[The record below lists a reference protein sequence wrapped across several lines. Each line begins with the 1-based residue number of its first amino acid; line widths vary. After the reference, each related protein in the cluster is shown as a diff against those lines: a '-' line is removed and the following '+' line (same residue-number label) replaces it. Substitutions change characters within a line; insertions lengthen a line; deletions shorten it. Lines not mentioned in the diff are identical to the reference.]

1 MPPLSYRQ
9 NNLQIYYGY
18 SVCVFCQKIKQWI
31 IEKKTIIPVRKKRIH
46 AQNGLQLLTTP
57 HILIYIEEKNN
68 LTISVLDD
76 FRPGWSDID
85 LITLADRIISEAQ
98 AEKLLMLR
106 QEMLQK
112 ELGPVVQRYADVLE
126 QELKDRN
133 IR

>member
-1 MPPLSYRQ
+1 MPLLSYRQ
-9 NNLQIYYGY
+9 NNLQIYYVY
-18 SVCVFCQKIKQWI
+18 SVCVFCQKIKQCI

-57 HILIYIEEKNN
+57 HILIYIEEKIN

-85 LITLADRIISEAQ
+85 LITLTDRIISEAQ

-106 QEMLQK
+106 QEMLLK
-112 ELGPVVQRYADVLE
+112 ELGPIVQRYADVLE